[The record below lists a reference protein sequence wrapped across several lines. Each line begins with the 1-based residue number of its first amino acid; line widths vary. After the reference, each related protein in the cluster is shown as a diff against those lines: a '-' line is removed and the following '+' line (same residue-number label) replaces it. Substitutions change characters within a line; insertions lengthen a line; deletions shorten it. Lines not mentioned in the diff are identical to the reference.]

1 MPRHASTK
9 YRVRDLS
16 IIVSASALSAPLH
29 QWLQRCSFF
38 DSPVEINNN
47 RERILLRYGKVP
59 KLDSRRI
66 LRELV
71 NL

>member
-16 IIVSASALSAPLH
+16 IIVSASAISAPLH
-29 QWLQRCSFF
+29 QWLHFF
-38 DSPVEINNN
+38 DSPVEITTKHA
-47 RERILLRYGKVP
+47 RFLLRYGNLIKI
-59 KLDSRRI
+59 DSRRI
-66 LRELV
+66 LREFV